1 MKKLKSLLLF
11 FVCGLVACA
20 MALPLVACNGDGGE
34 GGGGEGSGAG
44 SGTQKGQK
52 VLTSLSVDSFDAK
65 VDFAIG
71 EEFSYE
77 GLEVTANYQVLGESI
92 TTETEDVTQ
101 KVDFDT
107 SEFDNTKSGTYTVYL
122 SYTYGAVTLFG
133 DYEVEV
139 ASNLEGTIAGLEVT
153 YGGARQI
160 ALSKEAPTATVDLTK
175 IKVTRMTG
183 ETVDDVGET
192 ILTKD
197 YYTLSYSKDGG
208 ALTDIEEDT
217 QSLTGLTKGVYSI
230 YAVSSYSRGGE
241 TFEMN
246 GFVTVFVTD
255 PVVSIAKDEG
265 GKTEFEYKTTEDIGA
280 DWTYT
285 ATYGSGAT
293 AKLTAEDVEL
303 EGIVTDNEGANTA
316 TASYTENVLGYDA
329 EANDA
334 VETAYTVS
342 CEVTYTIGENP
353 NAGQQVTDTYSVNF
367 SDASKG
373 WALGEGTIPDTLI
386 GSDGSKDGNGGIIS
400 LLSSKSDGSAQ
411 AKTKVKSAT
420 AADGTGFTNAIQ
432 IGTISSTKAWK
443 IDLTSYDES
452 AEVVISVYAS
462 TSGATRAIGLYQEA
476 SSSAV
481 PLFTSVELTDSSVAY
496 LSEWTV
502 TGGGTY
508 YIGSTKDAINFFAI
522 DVAVTHISGGADT
535 PAQPQTFIADFAD
548 ASKGWSG
555 VKDEKITSTL
565 YVAADG
571 TVSDTKTDGV
581 LALYIDPSVADAKT
595 KYSSK
600 TATDE
605 AGNEYKI
612 TVQFGAMGKGAAW
625 QIDLSEYS
633 AQTNA
638 KITIYAST
646 SGSDAR
652 QIALYSAA
660 DADAGA
666 YLEGYISESLATN
679 STAYTTEWTVAG
691 GSTYY
696 VASTAS
702 SINYFKIV
710 IEVGV

>member
-34 GGGGEGSGAG
+34 GGGDGS
-44 SGTQKGQK
+44 SEDNR
-52 VLTSLSVDSFDAK
+52 VLQSITVDSFDAK
-65 VDFAIG
+65 VNFAVG

-77 GLEVTANYQVLGESI
+77 GLTVTANYLVLGESI
-92 TTETEDVTQ
+92 TTATEDVTS

-107 SEFDNTKSGTYTVYL
+107 SEFDSSKAGTYTVYL
-122 SYTYGAVTLFG
+122 SYTYGTVTMYG
-133 DYEVEV
+133 DYNVNV
-139 ASNLEGTIAGLEVT
+139 LSDLEGTIAGLEVT
-153 YGGARQI
+153 YDGARQI
-160 ALSKEAPTATVDLTK
+160 DLTAENPTATIDLTK
-175 IKVTRMTG
+175 IKVTRMSG
-183 ETVDDVGET
+183 DTVDDVGET
-192 ILTKD
+192 ILPAGN
-197 YYTLSYSKDGG
+197 YTLSYSKDGG
-208 ALTDIEEDT
+208 ALTAVEAGAT
-217 QSLTGLTKGVYSI
+217 SLSGLTKGVYSI
-230 YAVSSYSRGGE
+230 YALSTYTLGNE
-241 TFEMN
+241 TFEMS
-246 GFVTVFVTD
+246 GFVTVFVVD
-255 PVVSIAKDEG
+255 SLASIAKDEG
-265 GKTEFEYKTTEDIGA
+265 GTLTYDYGA
-280 DWTYT
+280 DVNTIGSDWTFT

-293 AKLTAEDVEL
+293 VKLNAEDVDFGERVNDS
-303 EGIVTDNEGANTA
+303 EGENSVTV
-316 TASYTENVLGYDA
+316 SYTEEVLKYDA
-329 EANDA
+329 EADDA

-342 CEVTYTIGENP
+342 CEVAYTIGENP

-522 DVAVTHISGGADT
+522 NVAVTHISGGADT
-535 PAQPQTFIADFAD
+535 PATQNITIDMADVLAAMNNTTETLAD
-548 ASKGWSG
+548 K
-555 VKDEKITSTL
+555 ELITSEVASSKIFVRGTKDLTL
-565 YVAADG
+565 NSSKKSDKDGNEYAVRLKCGGNVESSALELQDLKAGATVTVAVRSSSGSSARDVGLFTGMDADTVVGNTQHIDPNVDGDIVFVLTFTVEADG
-571 TVSDTKTDGV
+571 TYYFGSVSSGIGIY
-581 LALYIDPSVADAKT
+581 AISVA
-595 KYSSK
+595 Y
-600 TATDE
+600 
-605 AGNEYKI
+605 
-612 TVQFGAMGKGAAW
+612 
-625 QIDLSEYS
+625 
-633 AQTNA
+633 
-638 KITIYAST
+638 
-646 SGSDAR
+646 
-652 QIALYSAA
+652 
-660 DADAGA
+660 
-666 YLEGYISESLATN
+666 
-679 STAYTTEWTVAG
+679 
-691 GSTYY
+691 
-696 VASTAS
+696 
-702 SINYFKIV
+702 
-710 IEVGV
+710 

>member
-192 ILTKD
+192 ILNED

-208 ALTDIEEDT
+208 ALTDIEEGT

-230 YAVSSYSRGGE
+230 YAASSYSRGGE

-316 TASYTENVLGYDA
+316 TASYTETVLGYDA
-329 EANDA
+329 EADDA

-367 SDASKG
+367 STTEWNDPAYG
-373 WALGEGTIPDTLI
+373 NGGTGMPFGTPLPI
-386 GSDGSKDGNGGIIS
+386 GLDGNPGTNGGIIS
-400 LLSSKSDGSAQ
+400 VWGKADNSNCYVREANSSGTAAGYSNEFYLGAIELSSGTVRRALSIDLTDYDSAEITVVWR
-411 AKTKVKSAT
+411 ADNGRGIALFTDEAAAT
-420 AADGTGFTNAIQ
+420 AADSAALRNNSYMKSENATDLSQMLTTKFENVAGGDMYYFGGNNNTVYIYE
-432 IGTISSTKAWK
+432 IIVKATKA
-443 IDLTSYDES
+443 
-452 AEVVISVYAS
+452 
-462 TSGATRAIGLYQEA
+462 G
-476 SSSAV
+476 SSAV
-481 PLFTSVELTDSSVAY
+481 AENVTFNVDDLVAGTTYTANTVIASSGDTKVEVMAYEGAKNNVSVEDRSSSPKTFNGITFNSRLKLNGTGTNQNCSLKITTAGAATITVYA
-496 LSEWTV
+496 V
-502 TGGGTY
+502 TGSSSSERALVLY
-508 YIGSTKDAINFFAI
+508 DK
-522 DVAVTHISGGADT
+522 
-535 PAQPQTFIADFAD
+535 DFAVLD
-548 ASKGWSG
+548 NTQTTVGGDIK
-555 VKDEKITSTL
+555 EFT
-565 YVAADG
+565 Y
-571 TVSDTKTDGV
+571 TVSD
-581 LALYIDPSVADAKT
+581 
-595 KYSSK
+595 
-600 TATDE
+600 
-605 AGNEYKI
+605 AGEYFI
-612 TVQFGAMGKGAAW
+612 
-625 QIDLSEYS
+625 
-633 AQTNA
+633 
-638 KITIYAST
+638 AS
-646 SGSDAR
+646 
-652 QIALYSAA
+652 
-660 DADAGA
+660 
-666 YLEGYISESLATN
+666 
-679 STAYTTEWTVAG
+679 
-691 GSTYY
+691 
-696 VASTAS
+696 AS
-702 SINYFKIV
+702 SGINVYYIA
-710 IEVGV
+710 ITY